1 MFCVPELI
9 FGGTYGV
16 GSRFHVLRSRSLF
29 RRCGKRRVPF
39 SYFAP
44 PDSFSAVSMA
54 SSRVFMLCV
63 PVRIFGGSEGVGSHF
78 HGLRSGLVFGGFKG
92 VVSGFHVLLSRTHFR
107 RYRRR
112 RVSFLCFALLGLVFG
127 GTVGA
132 CYRFHILCART
143 HFRRYLGHRVPFSYF
158 ARTNSFSAVSRAS
171 CPICMF
177 CTPEVIFGGTYGVR
191 SRFHVFRSRTRFR
204 RF

>member
-1 MFCVPELI
+1 MSCAPGHF
-9 FGGTYGV
+9 FGGAESV
-16 GSRFHVLRSRSLF
+16 GSRFHILHRRTRFRLF
-29 RRCGKRRVPF
+29 RWRRVAF
-39 SYFAP
+39 SCYASPCAFLAVARASGPIFMVCAP
-44 PDSFSAVSMA
+44 
-54 SSRVFMLCV
+54 
-63 PVRIFGGSEGVGSHF
+63 
-78 HGLRSGLVFGGFKG
+78 GLVFGGFKG